1 MADLKRKEAEYHRM
15 SQQVTEAKLQALQAQ
30 VEPHFLYNTLA
41 NVRALT
47 EVDPA
52 RAGTMVDHLIQYL
65 RNALPKMRES
75 ISTVGQEIELV
86 RAYLNILQ
94 MRMGKRLTFDIAVP
108 ASLLSLPFPPLMLP
122 SLVENAIK
130 HGLEPQRE
138 GGSVHIGAEAVE
150 GRLRLAVADTG
161 RGFGDTVGNGV
172 GLSNLRERLAALY
185 GAGAKLTLEANSPN
199 GVIATIDVPM
209 EGMRAMASGA
219 PVPEPQARP
228 AQPKTAAGKVL
239 SAVGTAERV
248 WRKSLSFAFVGLVAV
263 LAVLS
268 GLAIAGIVTGILPV
282 HVGDETIGGAG
293 GALIGTAGIFLAFG
307 VVVLVLAAVLALV
320 YGLGFMFAGLAIFIP
335 VVVIVA
341 MSPAL
346 APLVLL
352 GLGLWWLIRRN
363 KRQKAEAEAAKVE
376 PKMETT
382 PPSGTTDGPIIRRSA
397 DTPPPIPP
405 EEPPRAG

>member
-1 MADLKRKEAEYHRM
+1 
-15 SQQVTEAKLQALQAQ
+15 
-30 VEPHFLYNTLA
+30 
-41 NVRALT
+41 
-47 EVDPA
+47 
-52 RAGTMVDHLIQYL
+52 
-65 RNALPKMRES
+65 
-75 ISTVGQEIELV
+75 
-86 RAYLNILQ
+86 
-94 MRMGKRLTFDIAVP
+94 
-108 ASLLSLPFPPLMLP
+108 MLP

-130 HGLEPQRE
+130 HGLEPHRE
-138 GGSVHIGAEAVE
+138 GGSVHIGAQAVD
-150 GRLRLAVADTG
+150 GRLRLTVADTG

-185 GAGAKLTLEANSPN
+185 GESAKLTLEANTPN

-209 EGMRAMASGA
+209 EGMRAMTAGGSA
-219 PVPEPQARP
+219 PQPEAQP
-228 AQPKTAAGKVL
+228 AQPKTAAGKML
-239 SAVGTAERV
+239 SAMGTAERV

-263 LAVLS
+263 LAVLA

-282 HVGDETIGGAG
+282 QIGDESIGGAG

-307 VVVLVLAAVLALV
+307 IVVLVLAAVLALV

-341 MSPAL
+341 AAPAL

-363 KRQKAEAEAAKVE
+363 KREKAAAAAAKVE
-376 PKMETT
+376 PKMPAA
-382 PPSGTTDGPIIRRSA
+382 PPAVPAEPIIRRSA

>member
-1 MADLKRKEAEYHRM
+1 
-15 SQQVTEAKLQALQAQ
+15 
-30 VEPHFLYNTLA
+30 
-41 NVRALT
+41 
-47 EVDPA
+47 
-52 RAGTMVDHLIQYL
+52 
-65 RNALPKMRES
+65 
-75 ISTVGQEIELV
+75 
-86 RAYLNILQ
+86 
-94 MRMGKRLTFDIAVP
+94 
-108 ASLLSLPFPPLMLP
+108 MLP

-138 GGSVHIGAEAVE
+138 GGSVHIGAEAVG
-150 GRLRLAVADTG
+150 GRLRLTVADTG

-185 GAGAKLTLEANSPN
+185 GEGAKLTLETNSPN

-209 EGMRAMASGA
+209 EGMRAMANGGPA
-219 PVPEPQARP
+219 PEPVAQP

-239 SAVGTAERV
+239 SAMGTAERV

-282 HVGDETIGGAG
+282 HIGDETLGGAG

-363 KRQKAEAEAAKVE
+363 KRQKAEAAAKVE
-376 PKMETT
+376 PKMEAA
-382 PPSGTTDGPIIRRSA
+382 PPSGTTDGPILRRSA
-397 DTPPPIPP
+397 DVPPPIPP